1 MTNFV
6 RTWVLSV
13 DANKRDSDTAD
24 TLWIYD
30 AGDKQGHLVEYASG
44 KKSWTLYQIESR
56 EYLSNGNIQ
65 ETGTILSDA
74 DIPLHF
80 FSKESYQVSVVKDR
94 IYLDN
99 WSVLTTTGLQP
110 CQTGLQQQK
119 KQEQQSQQPSPSR
132 PQQPKSVTHRKQ
144 APPQRR

>member
-6 RTWVLSV
+6 RTWVPSL
-13 DANKRDSDTAD
+13 NKKESDTND

-30 AGDKQGHLVEYASG
+30 AGDKQGFLVEYASG

-65 ETGTILSDA
+65 ETGIILSDA

-80 FSKESYQVSVVKDR
+80 FSKESYPFTMVKNC
-94 IYLDN
+94 IYIDN
-99 WSVLTTTGLQP
+99 WSVLTTTAPQQR
-110 CQTGLQQQK
+110 QTNPSQQQ
-119 KQEQQSQQPSPSR
+119 PAPSR
-132 PQQPKSVTHRKQ
+132 PQPQKPLTHRKQ
-144 APPQRR
+144 APPQRP